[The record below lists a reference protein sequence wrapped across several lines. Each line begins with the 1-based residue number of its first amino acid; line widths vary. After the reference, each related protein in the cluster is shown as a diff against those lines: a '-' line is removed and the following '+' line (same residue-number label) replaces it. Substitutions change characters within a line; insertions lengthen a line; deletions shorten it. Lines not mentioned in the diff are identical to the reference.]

1 LAQLRV
7 LFCSLFLCFIFCLT
21 LTSTTEAQEGSN
33 TVFLPNQEVVVAGL
47 PPLVAPST
55 DRSAGLAAA
64 LEIVLHNKAV
74 CCGKD
79 SALEDVALYA
89 TLTGSASLKEL
100 SAKLQGRHLLSDG
113 RPIQVSAEYVPQSSV
128 SAGLIV
134 GSLRDQHAILIE
146 WKSNVYVLYGTIFDG
161 TRDTGSGVEV
171 YAIHKLLLLDPRFSD
186 RRRVTEFDRDTDDWE
201 KVGGFSIVKVVPQ

>member
-7 LFCSLFLCFIFCLT
+7 LFCSVFLSFLCCMA
-21 LTSTTEAQEGSN
+21 STFFAEAQEGSS
-33 TVFLPNQEVVVAGL
+33 TVFLPNQEVIVAGL

-64 LEIVLHNKAV
+64 LEIVLHNKTV

-89 TLTGSASLKEL
+89 SLSGSTSLKEL
-100 SAKLQGRHLLSDG
+100 SAKLQGKHLLSDG
-113 RPIQVSAEYVPQSSV
+113 RPILVNAEYVPQSSA

-134 GSLRDQHAILIE
+134 GSLTDQHALLIE
-146 WKSNVYVLYGTIFDG
+146 WKSIFYVLYGAIFDK
-161 TRDTGSGVEV
+161 TRDTGSGIEV

-186 RRRVTEFDRDTDDWE
+186 KRRVTEFDRETDNWE
-201 KVGGFSIVKVVPQ
+201 TVGGLSIVKVVPQ

>member
-1 LAQLRV
+1 MA
-7 LFCSLFLCFIFCLT
+7 
-21 LTSTTEAQEGSN
+21 STFAAEAQEGSS

-47 PPLVAPST
+47 PPLVALST

-64 LEIVLHNKAV
+64 LEIVLHNKSV

-89 TLTGSASLKEL
+89 SLSGSVSLKEL

-113 RPIQVSAEYVPQSSV
+113 RPILVNAEYVPQSSA

-134 GSLRDQHAILIE
+134 GSLTDQHALLIE
-146 WKSNVYVLYGTIFDG
+146 WKSNVYILYGAIFDG

-186 RRRVTEFDRDTDDWE
+186 KRRVTEFDRETDNWE
-201 KVGGFSIVKVVPQ
+201 KVGGLSIVKVVPQ